1 MRPGINAWLV
11 RCYRLVLASYPPGFR
26 LAFADSMTLDFSDAL
41 RDAREDARRW
51 AVIQLLVSVA
61 ADLAWSVTRQWAR
74 TPVPWLTLG
83 YAATIACVCEGLAS
97 ATMRNQFDPW
107 VVVALLPLVSAI
119 TYTCW
124 FLVPDIRRRRD
135 RPTCLTYGA

>member
-1 MRPGINAWLV
+1 MRPGADPWLV
-11 RCYRLVLASYPPGFR
+11 RCYRRVLTAYPPGFH
-26 LAFADSMTLDFSDAL
+26 LAFADSMALDFSDAL
-41 RDAREDARRW
+41 RDAREEARLW
-51 AVIQLLVSVA
+51 AVAHFLVSVA
-61 ADLAWSVTRQWAR
+61 ADLAWSVTREWAL

-83 YAATIACVCEGLAS
+83 YATTIACVCEGLAS
-97 ATMRNQFDPW
+97 ATMRNEFDPW

-135 RPTCLTYGA
+135 RPICLTSGA